1 MSIFEFL
8 FGKKEKSAALAKD
21 RLQIIIAQERVKDDI
36 PDYLPMLQ
44 QELLQVLAK
53 YVQIS
58 EKDIKINHDTRDG
71 VDMLE
76 LNITLPEERVAANM
90 KKNNQ

>member
-8 FGKKEKSAALAKD
+8 FGKKEKSATLAKD
-21 RLQIIIAQERVKDDI
+21 RLQIIIAQKRVKSDI

-53 YVQIS
+53 YVKIS
-58 EKDIKINHDTRDG
+58 EKDVKINHETKDG

-76 LNITLPEERVAANM
+76 LNIILPERESSG
-90 KKNNQ
+90 KNSSE

>member
-90 KKNNQ
+90 KKNNH

>member
-21 RLQIIIAQERVKDDI
+21 RLQIIIAQERVKSDI

>member
-76 LNITLPEERVAANM
+76 LNITLPEERVAANI